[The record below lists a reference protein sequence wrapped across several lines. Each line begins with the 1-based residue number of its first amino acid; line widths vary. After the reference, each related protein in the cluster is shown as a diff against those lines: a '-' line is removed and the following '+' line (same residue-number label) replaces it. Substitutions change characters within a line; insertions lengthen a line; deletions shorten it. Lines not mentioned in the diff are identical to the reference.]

1 VTHPG
6 SEQRTRTMGEAIVR
20 VQLLLVLPAALL
32 LIGVA
37 VTYGGGWLL
46 LLPPA
51 CLLLLGHAKLVA
63 RFRFR
68 TWYGAFGN
76 VGLLVALTAIAT
88 LVVGPMLGLYRTVT
102 VLSGSMRPTFSPG
115 DMIVVSP
122 EPMSSL
128 RVGDVI
134 TFMTPTAGHPVETH
148 RVVSIA
154 GPLDEPIVQTRGDAN
169 NTIDPWHAQLQGGTV
184 WRYRLRLPAFAYPLL
199 ALRSRWV
206 HLGTTLLLPFLLSLW
221 GLGRLWLPSRRNAL
235 TNA

>member
-1 VTHPG
+1 MHHPG
-6 SEQRTRTMGEAIVR
+6 SKRQTRAMAEAIVR
-20 VQLLLVLPAALL
+20 VQLLLVVPLALL

-37 VTYGGGWLL
+37 VMRGGGWLA

-51 CLLLLGHAKLVA
+51 SLLLLGHARLVC
-63 RFRFR
+63 RFQFNS
-68 TWYGAFGN
+68 WFGAVGN
-76 VGLLVALTAIAT
+76 LGLLVAATAMVT
-88 LVVGPMLGLYRTVT
+88 LVVGPILGLYRTVT

-122 EPMSSL
+122 EPMRAL

-148 RVVSIA
+148 RVVSILRS
-154 GPLDEPIVQTRGDAN
+154 GSDPIVKTKGDAN
-169 NTIDPWHAQLQGGTV
+169 NTIDPWQAELHGSTV
-184 WRYRLRLPAFAYPLL
+184 WRYRFRLPALGYPLL

-206 HLGTTLLLPFLLSLW
+206 HLGFTLLLPVLLALW